1 MEFGLAKISPLAL
14 CAVLAGVAV
23 TVGCTGTSGVVV
35 DPSKTAIVVTDE
47 GDREAAEE
55 LQRHLALISG
65 RDITISTQAA
75 EGAYVFSFGG
85 PLPDANPEAVEW
97 TVTSSGVIFRGNAY
111 FAVVDFLEN
120 ALGVRWPEGDLI
132 SYNAQNPIR
141 ISELHRAWT
150 PELRLRVIRAELTN
164 RVNQVFRRRMR
175 TGSHDAP
182 KYGHAFTKYWT
193 LYGAKHPEWFA
204 MREDGLRGPVGAT
217 PKELAGDVAVYAANK
232 KNRVA
237 ICCASTGLVAQVV
250 ANWRAEGSPAYL
262 NICENDVFGKASCH
276 CLACRALDVV
286 PDKADPNWEKH
297 YADRYVHF
305 GNAVLKLARETR
317 PDVKVCYYAYNATQE
332 APGRERSLE
341 GTVIGLVP
349 TIFTDESIR
358 SYVESWKRAG
368 ATEFFY
374 RPNQHHYFN
383 CPFLPIGSE
392 EHFYEILQYLISRGT
407 IGFDYDAHAAVE
419 GGFEWFERYVL
430 FHAMQDPSKPFS
442 HWEDHFCSAY
452 GAAAADV
459 KEYFR
464 YWRNEVWAMRLEPNL
479 DEIIR
484 KGKFF
489 NFGRGLLKN
498 LKDYYKADDF
508 SRAGRFLEAAKTR
521 NLAPVHRELVDRLCV
536 AHEHARLFYTAVADL
551 SKENTRKLV
560 DFRKAHGFPL
570 YPWYEQYFGDVAGI
584 KRFSD

>member
-1 MEFGLAKISPLAL
+1 M
-14 CAVLAGVAV
+14 
-23 TVGCTGTSGVVV
+23 
-35 DPSKTAIVVTDE
+35 
-47 GDREAAEE
+47 
-55 LQRHLALISG
+55 
-65 RDITISTQAA
+65 
-75 EGAYVFSFGG
+75 
-85 PLPDANPEAVEW
+85 
-97 TVTSSGVIFRGNAY
+97 IFRGNAY
-111 FAVVDFLEN
+111 FAVIDFLEN

-132 SYNAQNPIR
+132 SYKVQNPIR

-150 PELRLRVIRAELTN
+150 PELRLRVIRAERTN
-164 RVNQVFRRRMR
+164 RVNQVFKRRMR
-175 TGSHDAP
+175 AGSHDAP

-193 LYGAKHPEWFA
+193 SYGAEHPEWFA

-250 ANWRAEGSPAYL
+250 ANWRTDGAPAYL
-262 NICENDVFGKASCH
+262 NICENDVYGKASCH
-276 CLACRALDVV
+276 CPDCRALDVV
-286 PDKADPNWEKH
+286 PDKTVPDREKH

-317 PDVKVCYYAYNATQE
+317 PDVKVCYYAYNGTQE
-332 APGRERSLE
+332 APGREHPSA

-358 SYVESWKRAG
+358 RYVESWKRAG

-392 EHFYEILQYLISRGT
+392 EHFYEILQYLISQGT

-430 FHAMQDPSKPFS
+430 FHAMQDPSKSFS

-479 DEIIR
+479 DEIVR
-484 KGKFF
+484 KGKYF
-489 NFGRGLLKN
+489 NFGRGLQKN

-508 SRAGRFLEAAKTR
+508 SHAGRILEAAKTR
-521 NLAPVHRELVDRLCV
+521 NLAPVHRELVDHLCV
-536 AHEHARLFYTAVADL
+536 AHEHAKLFYAAVTDL
-551 SKENTRKLV
+551 SKYNTRKLV
-560 DFRKAHGFPL
+560 DFRKTHGFPL
-570 YPWYEQYFGDVAGI
+570 YPWHEQYFGDVAGV